1 MITGDLAAG
10 KVGRLAEILK
20 SGGVVVLPTDTIYG
34 FHCISTSGP
43 AVERIM
49 RLKGKTGRSAF
60 ILLVS
65 NMEMADRL
73 VADWPGDSRELLKRS
88 WPAPLT
94 AVLPAGGRVSP
105 GLAPDGRVALR
116 IPALSLLRRLIER
129 AGAPLISTSVNIS
142 GKKPLSRIRDIM
154 KDFPGL
160 DAYIS
165 RMGRPCSLPTTVVDF
180 SAAPFRILRQGG
192 HILKVPSRSGASGGR
207 KS

>member
-1 MITGDLAAG
+1 MITGHLEPG
-10 KVGRLAEILK
+10 KMGRLAEILK
-20 SGGVVVLPTDTIYG
+20 SGGVAVLPTDTIYG

-49 RLKGKTGRSAF
+49 QLKGKTGRSPF

-65 NMEMADRL
+65 NMDMADSL
-73 VADWPGDSRELLKRS
+73 VADWPGESRKLLERS

-94 AVLPAGGRVSP
+94 AVLPAGSRVSP

-116 IPALSLLRRLIER
+116 IPALSPLRRLIER

-142 GKKPLSRIRDIM
+142 GKKPISRIRDIM

-165 RMGRPCSLPTTVVDF
+165 RMGRPGSLPTTVVDF
-180 SAAPFRILRQGG
+180 SAIPFRILRQGG
-192 HILKVPSRSGASGGR
+192 HVLKIHSRSGASGRR

>member
-1 MITGDLAAG
+1 MITGYLAAG
-10 KVGRLAEILK
+10 KIGRLAEILK
-20 SGGVVVLPTDTIYG
+20 SGGLAVLPTDTIYG
-34 FHCISTSGP
+34 FHCVSTSQP

-49 RLKGKTGRSAF
+49 RLKGRTGRSAF

-65 NMEMADRL
+65 KMEMADRL
-73 VADWPGDSRELLKRS
+73 VADWPGESRELLERS

-94 AVLPAGGRVSP
+94 AVLPAGDRVP
-105 GLAPDGRVALR
+105 AGLAPDGRVALR
-116 IPALSLLRRLIER
+116 IPALSQLRRLIER

-180 SAAPFRILRQGG
+180 SATPFRILRQGG
-192 HILKVPSRSGASGGR
+192 HVLKVPSRSGVPGR
-207 KS
+207 R